1 MKIETLKI
9 LVLNTINRDQVL
21 DDETVQYVEA
31 LFDLYEKDN
40 EGTANPFPSFP
51 TLITDS
57 QPLRYGDL
65 CPCNPKNGGDGIC
78 GCIMA
83 NEPVNTNSP
92 YIKSLTNE

>member
-9 LVLNTINRDQVL
+9 LVLDTINRDQVL

-40 EGTANPFPSFP
+40 EGMGLPFPSFP

-57 QPLRYGDL
+57 QPVRYGDL
-65 CPCNPKNGGDGIC
+65 CSCNPKNGGDGIC

-83 NEPVNTNSP
+83 NEIVNTDSP
-92 YIKSLTNE
+92 HIKSLTNE